1 MGGKPL
7 WHGCCIML
15 GESRS
20 QKGRGKERELG
31 TEEQT
36 KSLDAKSESLEPK
49 SKRRAWTRRARAWTR
64 RANEKPGS
72 EEREFRTEDLSGG
85 PFKKQI
91 IDKKQVEVPRE
102 AQAEQRMRKIEI
114 RRFLLCC

>member
-1 MGGKPL
+1 MKAEAKRAEG
-7 WHGCCIML
+7 
-15 GESRS
+15 
-20 QKGRGKERELG
+20 
-31 TEEQT
+31 
-36 KSLDAKSESLEPK
+36 KSESLEPK
-49 SKRRAWTRRARAWTR
+49 SKRKARKLRARARNR

-72 EEREFRTEDLSGG
+72 EEQELRSENLSGG

-91 IDKKQVEVPRE
+91 IDKKQVEIPRE

>member
-15 GESRS
+15 SESRS
-20 QKGRGKERELG
+20 QKGRGDERELG
-31 TEEQT
+31 
-36 KSLDAKSESLEPK
+36 
-49 SKRRAWTRRARAWTR
+49 
-64 RANEKPGS
+64 
-72 EEREFRTEDLSGG
+72 TEDLSGG

-91 IDKKQVEVPRE
+91 IDKKQVEIPRE

>member
-1 MGGKPL
+1 MGEKPL

-20 QKGRGKERELG
+20 QKGRGKERELR

-36 KSLDAKSESLEPK
+36 KSLDAKSESLDAK
-49 SKRRAWTRRARAWTR
+49 SETEALKR

-91 IDKKQVEVPRE
+91 IDKKQVEIPRE

>member
-1 MGGKPL
+1 MSSGFDNVDNHKVLPWVKNRCGTGVALCWVKAEAKRAEGKSENP
-7 WHGCCIML
+7 
-15 GESRS
+15 E
-20 QKGRGKERELG
+20 
-31 TEEQT
+31 
-36 KSLDAKSESLEPK
+36 AKSERK
-49 SKRRAWTRRARAWTR
+49 AWTR

-72 EEREFRTEDLSGG
+72 EERELRTEDLSGG

-91 IDKKQVEVPRE
+91 IDKKQVEIPRE

>member
-1 MGGKPL
+1 MGEKPL

-15 GESRS
+15 SESRS

-36 KSLDAKSESLEPK
+36 KSPEPK
-49 SKRRAWTRRARAWTR
+49 SERKAWTR
-64 RANEKPGS
+64 RANEKLGS
-72 EEREFRTEDLSGG
+72 EERELGTEDLSGG

>member
-1 MGGKPL
+1 MGEKPL

-15 GESRS
+15 SESRS

-36 KSLDAKSESLEPK
+36 KSLDAKSESPEPK
-49 SKRRAWTRRARAWTR
+49 IRAV
-64 RANEKPGS
+64 
-72 EEREFRTEDLSGG
+72 DLS
-85 PFKKQI
+85 I
-91 IDKKQVEVPRE
+91 INSKKQVEVPRE

>member
-31 TEEQT
+31 TEERT
-36 KSLDAKSESLEPK
+36 KSPEPK
-49 SKRRAWTRRARAWTR
+49 SERKAWTR
-64 RANEKPGS
+64 RANEKLGS
-72 EEREFRTEDLSGG
+72 EERKLGTEDLSGG

-91 IDKKQVEVPRE
+91 IDKKTSRSPEGGASRTE
-102 AQAEQRMRKIEI
+102 DEKNRN
-114 RRFLLCC
+114 

>member
-1 MGGKPL
+1 MGEKPL

-20 QKGRGKERELG
+20 QKGREKERELG
-31 TEEQT
+31 
-36 KSLDAKSESLEPK
+36 
-49 SKRRAWTRRARAWTR
+49 
-64 RANEKPGS
+64 
-72 EEREFRTEDLSGG
+72 TEDLSGG

-91 IDKKQVEVPRE
+91 IDSKKQVEVPRE